1 MNKKTIRDIDL
12 KGKKVLVNTI
22 NNKHCRGN
30 IIDYIPA
37 EVNEEKGES
46 IIVKTFNNNELI
58 ELYKNRIASI
68 ILLN

>member
-1 MNKKTIRDIDL
+1 MQL
-12 KGKKVLVNTI
+12 SMYEGKKVLVNTI
-22 NNKHCRGN
+22 NNKHFRGN
-30 IIDYIPA
+30 VIDYIPA

-46 IIVKTFNNNELI
+46 IIIKTFNNNELI